1 MTTTTTTTTSK
12 HKFPLTSLRD
22 LQPFSRTNCFAFFLR
37 QLGAETIKMN
47 YFGQES
53 LLELC
58 NIAENDSIFVLPN
71 LIRKLG
77 LQECQAYIYLK
88 AIEQKLFLS
97 WAKSSRA
104 DQKNPQGHIRKQT
117 VLLSKLDCSEC
128 SELRDET

>member
-1 MTTTTTTTTSK
+1 
-12 HKFPLTSLRD
+12 
-22 LQPFSRTNCFAFFLR
+22 
-37 QLGAETIKMN
+37 MN

-104 DQKNPQGHIRKQT
+104 DQKIRKARSENKIWL
-117 VLLSKLDCSEC
+117 VLLSKQG
-128 SELRDET
+128 